1 MIIAALLGYIF
12 SVLKIKFSL
21 CLRHFWPTLQPFH
34 AANSMT
40 KTPTSVP
47 TNADALTLEKVQQMV
62 LSALSA
68 LGIQGKSN
76 DISSPWFVDSGAS
89 NHMTGTSEHLNNVG
103 TYNDT
108 QNIHI
113 ADGNTLSITAVGDI
127 TPSFRDVFVSP
138 GLVSNLISV
147 GQLVDNNCNINFS
160 RAGCVVQDQ
169 VSGKVIAMGPKV
181 GRLFPLQFTLP
192 RLLSFNCTGVPNK
205 YEDWHKKL
213 GHPNSVVLSHLLKN
227 GFLSSKITIPG
238 SSL

>member
-1 MIIAALLGYIF
+1 M
-12 SVLKIKFSL
+12 
-21 CLRHFWPTLQPFH
+21 QPFH

-89 NHMTGTSEHLNNVG
+89 NHMTGALEHLNNIH
-103 TYNDT
+103 TYNGT
-108 QNIHI
+108 QNIQI

-127 TPSFRDVFVSP
+127 TPSFRHVFVSL

-169 VSGKVIAMGPKV
+169 VSGKVIATGPKV

-192 RLLSFNCTGVPNK
+192 RLFV
-205 YEDWHKKL
+205 
-213 GHPNSVVLSHLLKN
+213 
-227 GFLSSKITIPG
+227 F
-238 SSL
+238 